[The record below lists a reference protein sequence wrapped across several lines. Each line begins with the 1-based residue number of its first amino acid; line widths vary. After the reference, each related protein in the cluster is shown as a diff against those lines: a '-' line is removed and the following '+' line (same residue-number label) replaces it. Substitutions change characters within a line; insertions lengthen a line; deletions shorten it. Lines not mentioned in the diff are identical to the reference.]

1 MVGGC
6 CGSTRTGNG
15 SSIRA
20 QVGRRAHRGCQP
32 RAPKVLAGH
41 PIPVGADGMPNALDY
56 DPAGQILSV
65 GDGRIEPVSPQV
77 WGYSVGNKRILAQW
91 FSYRRQDRERPTMG

>member
-1 MVGGC
+1 
-6 CGSTRTGNG
+6 
-15 SSIRA
+15 
-20 QVGRRAHRGCQP
+20 
-32 RAPKVLAGH
+32 
-41 PIPVGADGMPNALDY
+41 MPNALDY

>member
-1 MVGGC
+1 
-6 CGSTRTGNG
+6 
-15 SSIRA
+15 
-20 QVGRRAHRGCQP
+20 
-32 RAPKVLAGH
+32 
-41 PIPVGADGMPNALDY
+41 MPNALDY

-65 GDGRIEPVSPQV
+65 GDGRIGPVSPQV